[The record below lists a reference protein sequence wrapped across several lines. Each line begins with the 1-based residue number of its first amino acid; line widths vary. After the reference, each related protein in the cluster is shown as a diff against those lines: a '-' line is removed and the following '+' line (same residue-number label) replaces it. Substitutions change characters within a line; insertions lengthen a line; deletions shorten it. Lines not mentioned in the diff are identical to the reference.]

1 MKKQFSRWFV
11 FLWILFVIPF
21 GAEAV
26 ITLQSPYVAKGSV
39 FKGQM
44 HTHSK
49 CVGGCSDGSQ
59 SPAEVAAAYRDAG
72 YDFISITDHNTIT
85 PIPNVSG
92 MLIIPGIED
101 TMATGHLNRINA
113 VSPTVSTPQG
123 VIDLALREGSFV
135 VLNHPNY
142 PANPIWTDARLN
154 SVSNYHGIEVWNS
167 VVAPNQNA
175 EGRIDRLLSEGK
187 KFYLVA
193 ADDCHHVSA
202 AYCKT
207 ASVRVFSDNLT
218 VVDIMANLKSGNF
231 YASNGANISKIEVLG
246 QTIRINTDAASKI
259 EFIGE
264 QGMILQSGDN
274 ITNFNYTAKGNEKYI
289 RARVTRKSDGKMA
302 WANPIYVSGTN
313 QPPIGY
319 FDYAKCDN
327 FVGWTC
333 DADDYSKPL
342 DVHFY
347 YDGPVGTGKFVGS
360 TVANVTRE
368 AAVGNGCGGKTA
380 HGFKMPSPDILKDGQ
395 SHKIYAYAINTPT
408 GSNPLLTD
416 NPKTIQCGSQPP
428 IGYFDYAKCDNF
440 VGWTCD
446 ADDYS
451 KPLDVHFYYD
461 GPVGTGKFVGST
473 VANVTREAAVGNGCG
488 GKTAH
493 GFKMPSPDILKDG
506 QSHKIYAY
514 AINNLGGVNPLLG
527 SSTMKCSCVP
537 GQVSGCRVC
546 KADGSGWQDDN
557 SKCATGQ
564 YCDAGVCKAD
574 PTCVPACTQPNAKQ
588 CSGNGYQ
595 ICALSGGC
603 LKWGAITACT
613 TNQTCQNGACVNNP
627 TCTSKTCA
635 ALGNYQCG
643 DWSDGCGKTINCG
656 ACSSGKTCNA
666 GKCAS
671 NCLSRASKKCDG
683 ANLYWYNSCNN
694 KEELAQNCETE
705 GNICRDSLCVSS
717 GGGGGGGGGNIEPK
731 KQLTRADIL
740 VKIQEIKKLLIQ
752 LIIQLIA
759 ELQKQLAGM
768 QK

>member
-395 SHKIYAYAINTPT
+395 SHKIYAYAIN
-408 GSNPLLTD
+408 
-416 NPKTIQCGSQPP
+416 
-428 IGYFDYAKCDNF
+428 
-440 VGWTCD
+440 
-446 ADDYS
+446 
-451 KPLDVHFYYD
+451 
-461 GPVGTGKFVGST
+461 
-473 VANVTREAAVGNGCG
+473 
-488 GKTAH
+488 
-493 GFKMPSPDILKDG
+493 
-506 QSHKIYAY
+506 
-514 AINNLGGVNPLLG
+514 NLGGVNPLLG

-537 GQVSGCRVC
+537 GQVSGCMVC
-546 KADGSGWQDDN
+546 KADGSGRQDDN

>member
-113 VSPTVSTPQG
+113 VSPTVSTSQG

-135 VLNHPNY
+135 VLNHPNWPGGY

-193 ADDCHHVSA
+193 ADDCHHVGA

-218 VVDIMANLKSGNF
+218 VADIMANLKSGNF
-231 YASNGANISKIEVLG
+231 YASNGADISKIEVLG
-246 QTIRINTDAASKI
+246 QTIRINTDVASKI

-289 RARVTRKSDGKMA
+289 RTRVTRKSDGKMA

-313 QPPIGY
+313 
-319 FDYAKCDN
+319 
-327 FVGWTC
+327 
-333 DADDYSKPL
+333 
-342 DVHFY
+342 
-347 YDGPVGTGKFVGS
+347 
-360 TVANVTRE
+360 
-368 AAVGNGCGGKTA
+368 
-380 HGFKMPSPDILKDGQ
+380 
-395 SHKIYAYAINTPT
+395 
-408 GSNPLLTD
+408 
-416 NPKTIQCGSQPP
+416 QPP

>member
-395 SHKIYAYAINTPT
+395 SHKIYAYAIN
-408 GSNPLLTD
+408 
-416 NPKTIQCGSQPP
+416 
-428 IGYFDYAKCDNF
+428 
-440 VGWTCD
+440 
-446 ADDYS
+446 
-451 KPLDVHFYYD
+451 
-461 GPVGTGKFVGST
+461 
-473 VANVTREAAVGNGCG
+473 
-488 GKTAH
+488 
-493 GFKMPSPDILKDG
+493 
-506 QSHKIYAY
+506 
-514 AINNLGGVNPLLG
+514 NLGGVNPLLG